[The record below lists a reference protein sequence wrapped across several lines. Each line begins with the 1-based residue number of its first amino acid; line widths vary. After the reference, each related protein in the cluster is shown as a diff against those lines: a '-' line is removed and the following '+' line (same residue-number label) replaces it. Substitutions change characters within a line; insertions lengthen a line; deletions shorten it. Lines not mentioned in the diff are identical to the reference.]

1 MSEQFSWIPIHRET
15 SRHLIQYRQRQE
27 ELLLLLK
34 QIEKDGLKI
43 ISIKDKDSSG
53 KQIELKEL
61 DPFSFLAN
69 FNRGLK
75 DESRKE
81 LWAWMKKRWSLKS
94 AIPIDFNGIPVVNNQ
109 QSWFIGYSDKRKPDD
124 VEKLWQLFCETQE
137 HPPQGVSE
145 GLFDRC
151 LQVHGVGA
159 AKLTSGLFWINP
171 YQYLSLD
178 SCNIKFINK
187 KKYFSIP
194 KSGIKYQQYL
204 LILDQYK
211 KSIDID
217 FPSFSRKA
225 WLDSQKKDNGSK
237 NNKKTIKPISEYLKK
252 DALDGLF
259 LDESEFDLM
268 VRRLRD
274 KKNLILQGPPGV
286 GKTYIVKRLAYY
298 LMEKKDDSRVA
309 IVQFHQSYGYE
320 EFIQGYRP
328 DGKSGFDLKNG
339 QFYEFCRKA
348 INDSDK
354 RPYVFIIDEIN
365 RGNLSRI
372 FGEVLMLIET
382 DKRGSRY
389 AIPLAYMNDPNET
402 FHVPENLYLIGM
414 MNTADRSL
422 SMVDYALRRRF
433 AFIDLKPK
441 FESDL
446 FKKHLRAIGVSDE
459 LSDKICIKLEDLN
472 KKIADDHQDLGS
484 GFCIGHSFFCHRTN
498 EIPEDDWY
506 NDIIESEIEPLLREY
521 WIDSPKQVD
530 KWIAKLRS

>member
-1 MSEQFSWIPIHRET
+1 MSEQFSWIPIHQEASKR
-15 SRHLIQYRQRQE
+15 LVQYRDRQE
-27 ELLLLLK
+27 ELLSLLK

-43 ISIKDKDSSG
+43 ISLRDKDSSG
-53 KQIELKEL
+53 KIIDLKEL

-69 FNRGLK
+69 FNRGIK
-75 DESRKE
+75 NESRKE
-81 LWAWMKKRWSLKS
+81 LWTWIKRQWKFESS
-94 AIPIDFNGIPVVNNQ
+94 IPNDFHGIPIVTPLG
-109 QSWFIGYSDKRKPDD
+109 SWFIGYSDKRKSDD
-124 VEKLWQLFCETQE
+124 VEKLWQLFCEAQE

-151 LQVHGVGA
+151 LQIHEVAV

-178 SCNIKFINK
+178 SCNIRFINK
-187 KKYFSIP
+187 KKYFPIP
-194 KSGIKYQQYL
+194 KSSDINHQQYL
-204 LILDQYK
+204 EILDQYK
-211 KSIDID
+211 NSIGID

-225 WLDSQKKDNGSK
+225 RLDPQGGKGGKGGEVTTYSK
-237 NNKKTIKPISEYLKK
+237 E
-252 DALDGLF
+252 DALKGLF

-348 INDSDK
+348 INDLDK
-354 RPYVFIIDEIN
+354 RPHVFIIDEIN

-382 DKRGSRY
+382 DKRGSSY
-389 AIPLAYMNDPNET
+389 AIPLAYMNDPNKT
-402 FHVPENLYLIGM
+402 FYVPKNIYLIGM

-441 FESDL
+441 FESDS
-446 FKKHLRAIGVSDE
+446 FKEHLGAIGVSPA
-459 LSDKICIKLEDLN
+459 LTSKICNKLENLN
-472 KKIADDHQDLGS
+472 KKIADDQQDLGP
-484 GFCIGHSFFCHRTN
+484 GFCIGHSFFCHRTD
-498 EIPEDDWY
+498 ELSEGEWY
-506 NDIIESEIEPLLREY
+506 TDIIKSEIEPLLREY
-521 WIDSPKQVD
+521 WIDSPKQVEESID
-530 KWIAKLRS
+530 KLLN

>member
-1 MSEQFSWIPIHRET
+1 MDEEGNGSLESSIP
-15 SRHLIQYRQRQE
+15 
-27 ELLLLLK
+27 
-34 QIEKDGLKI
+34 
-43 ISIKDKDSSG
+43 
-53 KQIELKEL
+53 
-61 DPFSFLAN
+61 N
-69 FNRGLK
+69 
-75 DESRKE
+75 
-81 LWAWMKKRWSLKS
+81 
-94 AIPIDFNGIPVVNNQ
+94 DFHGIPVVNNQ

-151 LQVHGVGA
+151 LQVHSVGA

-187 KKYFSIP
+187 KKYFPIP

-204 LILDQYK
+204 QILDQYK

-225 WLDSQKKDNGSK
+225 WLDSQIGPPPPPPPVFTKEN
-237 NNKKTIKPISEYLKK
+237 
-252 DALDGLF
+252 ALDGLF
-259 LDESEFDLM
+259 LDEPEFDLM
-268 VRRLRD
+268 FRRLRD

-298 LMEKKDDSRVA
+298 LMKEEKDSHVS

-320 EFIQGYRP
+320 EFIRGYRP
-328 DGKSGFDLKNG
+328 DGKGGFDLKNG
-339 QFYEFCRKA
+339 QFYEFCQKA

-354 RPYVFIIDEIN
+354 RPHVFIIDEIN

-382 DKRGSRY
+382 DKRGPRY

-402 FHVPENLYLIGM
+402 FYVPENIYLIGM

-441 FESDL
+441 FESDS
-446 FKKHLRAIGVSDE
+446 FKEHLGAIGVSPA
-459 LSDKICIKLEDLN
+459 LTSKICNKLENLN
-472 KKIADDHQDLGS
+472 KKIADDQQDLGP
-484 GFCIGHSFFCHRTN
+484 GFCIGHSFFCHRTD
-498 EIPEDDWY
+498 ELSEGEWY
-506 NDIIESEIEPLLREY
+506 TDIIKSEIEPLLREY
-521 WIDSPKQVD
+521 WIDSPKQVEESID
-530 KWIAKLRS
+530 KLLN